1 MVLGALAGLLELKEG
16 AWIFVRDSML
26 RGNPECE
33 MVQGFAQWYMQ
44 STLNVDMFLNQIPAI
59 LACEDAQTS
68 CTDQA
73 LYSG

>member
-16 AWIFVRDSML
+16 AWLFVRDSML
-26 RGNPECE
+26 RGNPER

-44 STLNVDMFLNQIPAI
+44 STLNMNMFNQIPAI
-59 LACEDAQTS
+59 LACKDVQTS

-73 LYSG
+73 LHSG

>member
-16 AWIFVRDSML
+16 VRIFIWDLML
-26 RGNPECE
+26 EGNPEGG

-44 STLNVDMFLNQIPAI
+44 STLNVNMFNQIPAI
-59 LACEDAQTS
+59 SACEDVQTS

>member
-1 MVLGALAGLLELKEG
+1 
-16 AWIFVRDSML
+16 ML
-26 RGNPECE
+26 RGDPEGE

-59 LACEDAQTS
+59 LAWEDAQTS
-68 CTDQA
+68 CTDQV